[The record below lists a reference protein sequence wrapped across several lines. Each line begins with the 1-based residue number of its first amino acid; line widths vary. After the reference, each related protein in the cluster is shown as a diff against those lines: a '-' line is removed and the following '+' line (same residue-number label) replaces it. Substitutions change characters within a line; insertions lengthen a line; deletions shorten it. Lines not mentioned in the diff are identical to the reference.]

1 MKEGHGSREPGA
13 GAAPAI
19 EELAQARQEL
29 ETANRKLAEAHRLA
43 SLGRL
48 SAGIVHEIK
57 TPIGSIFSN
66 NEVIIR
72 SLAKIKELLSEAQ
85 EQRAPPPKKALDM
98 IETISGLAAV
108 DKIACERI
116 SGIIRSL
123 KTFARV
129 NESELMKSDI
139 NHMLLNTIKLAS
151 TVFRDRI
158 RIETELGE
166 IPEVECYPGLL
177 NQVFLN
183 LIVNA
188 GQAIEGEG
196 RVVVRTVEEGNR
208 VHISVQD
215 NGRGIPPEIRPKIF
229 AAGFTTKP
237 FGEGTGLGL
246 TISREIVED
255 THGGKIGFESEPG
268 KGTIFHVRIPIEQ
281 KQRSETPWQTAQT
294 TDSRAS

>member
-1 MKEGHGSREPGA
+1 MSQDSA
-13 GAAPAI
+13 TLQ
-19 EELAQARQEL
+19 EELD
-29 ETANRKLAEAHRLA
+29 TANRKLAEAHRLA

-66 NEVIIR
+66 NDVVIR
-72 SLAKIKELLSEAQ
+72 SVEKIKALLVAAQ
-85 EQRAPPPKKALDM
+85 AAGAPPPQKAIDMLDVVA
-98 IETISGLAAV
+98 GLGAV

-129 NESELMKSDI
+129 NESELLKADV
-139 NHMLLNTIKLAS
+139 NDMLCNTIKLAS

-158 RIETELGE
+158 QIDTEFGD
-166 IPEVECYPGLL
+166 IPQVECYPGLL

-188 GQAIEGEG
+188 AQAIEGEG
-196 RVVVRTVEEGNR
+196 RIVVGTRPEGNS
-208 VHISVQD
+208 VEIWVQD
-215 NGRGIPPEIRPKIF
+215 NGRGIPEEIRPKIF

-255 THGGKIGFESEPG
+255 THGGRISFASELG
-268 KGTIFHVRIPIEQ
+268 KGTIFSVRVPIEQ
-281 KQRSETPWQTAQT
+281 KQRSETPWRTAQT
-294 TDSRAS
+294 TEQRAS